1 MLLFRIPDSGLFQFD
16 SLSWVMAGLIL
27 FVIVNVTAYS
37 RRYLAGDSH
46 RYNHHRIVLLL
57 GACVLC
63 LAFADHLLVFLAA
76 WAASNL
82 LLTRLMIHKGH
93 WLAARNAGL
102 LALKTFGLGIL
113 ALGVGFYLLAESA
126 GTPSI
131 RDIIQTADA
140 TTTIS
145 FTGLLLVAITA
156 MTQCAA
162 WPFHRWLTSSLNS
175 PTPVSA
181 LMHAG
186 LVNGGGFLLVRFA
199 PLYANQPAL
208 LHGLFVVGLITA
220 VVGTFWKLL
229 QTDIKRMLACSTM
242 GQMGFM
248 LMQCGMGLFA
258 PAISH
263 LCWHGL
269 FKAYL
274 FLSAG
279 SVVRE
284 KRTGLLANALSPSR
298 MLFACLAGVCGA
310 LMFALVSATELSF
323 AHTGCLMIG
332 LAFMASTQLAIGLLN
347 QPLTTIRLVS
357 MFLVGIGAGGLYGL
371 SIRLVETALASI
383 HATQPRPMDGVYFA
397 GFAAIFLVWLAMIL
411 NLPARLQSL
420 NSWKRLYVAA
430 LNASQ
435 PSQRTVTAIR
445 TAYRS

>member
-1 MLLFRIPDSGLFQFD
+1 MPLFRFHDSSLFRPD

-27 FVIVNVTAYS
+27 FVIVNVIAYS
-37 RRYLAGDSH
+37 NRYLAGDQNQRRH
-46 RYNHHRIVLLL
+46 RGYVLLL
-57 GACVLC
+57 AASVM
-63 LAFADHLLVFLAA
+63 AMVFADHLLLLLAA

-82 LLTRLMIHKGH
+82 LLVRLMIHKGQ
-93 WLAARNAGL
+93 WIAARYAGL
-102 LALKTFGLGIL
+102 LALKTFGLGFVV
-113 ALGVGFYLLAESA
+113 LGAGLFLLAESA
-126 GTPSI
+126 GTASI
-131 RDIIQTADA
+131 SGIVQMAGMP
-140 TTTIS
+140 TTS
-145 FTGLLLVAITA
+145 GFAGLLLVAIAA
-156 MTQCAA
+156 MTESAA
-162 WPFHRWLTSSLNS
+162 WPFHRWLISSLNS

-199 PLYANQPAL
+199 PLYATQPVL
-208 LHGLFVVGLITA
+208 LHGLFVAGLITA

-279 SVVRE
+279 SVVQE
-284 KRTGLLANALSPSR
+284 KRIALTSGLSPLR
-298 MLFACLAGVCGA
+298 VLIACLVGVSGA
-310 LMFALVSATELSF
+310 LAFALTSGTNLSF
-323 AHTGCLMIG
+323 ADTGCLMIA
-332 LAFMASTQLAIGLLN
+332 LAFMAASQLAVGLLDKPLTVLRLFSTFLIGL
-347 QPLTTIRLVS
+347 
-357 MFLVGIGAGGLYGL
+357 GAGGLYGL
-371 SIRLVETALASI
+371 SIRLVETALDSL
-383 HATQPRPMDGVYFA
+383 HATQPQPMDAMYFA
-397 GFAAIFLVWLAMIL
+397 GLAVIFLVWIAMIL

-420 NSWKRLYVAA
+420 SSWKRLYMAA

-435 PSQRTVTAIR
+435 PHPQTVTATR
-445 TAYRS
+445 TAYQS